1 MIWLEEMLM
10 SDAPE
15 KRGKPTTVLIVV
27 DPSGS
32 AERLEAELGEAAR
45 VLRDGGTVAFPTETV
60 YGLGGNAL
68 DRRAVARI
76 FAAKGRPQD
85 NPLIVHI
92 ADMGALGSIAS
103 SVSPGARALADRF
116 WPGPL
121 TLILPK
127 SDAIPDEVTAGLDSV
142 AVRMPSHPVA
152 AALIRAAG
160 VPVAAPSANISGRPS
175 PTSAEHVWHDMAG
188 RIDMLVDGGSADIGV
203 ESTVID
209 MTCSPPM
216 ILRPGGITLEEIREV
231 IPETVVLTGGEG
243 LDGPAKS
250 PGLRHRHYSPEA
262 QMWLVIGE
270 WDAQVDEIKSRA
282 AAGVR
287 LGRRVGLLVS
297 TETAAKLC
305 TWIRDC
311 GGEGPAG
318 EIIVAEIGS
327 RNDASQVASG
337 LFDGMRR
344 LDAAEVDMM
353 LAESYDARGMGL
365 AIMNRLMRA
374 AGGRIIRVQGEAG
387 NDLISE
393 KSIE

>member
-1 MIWLEEMLM
+1 M
-10 SDAPE
+10 
-15 KRGKPTTVLIVV
+15 
-27 DPSGS
+27 
-32 AERLEAELGEAAR
+32 
-45 VLRDGGTVAFPTETV
+45 
-60 YGLGGNAL
+60 
-68 DRRAVARI
+68 
-76 FAAKGRPQD
+76 
-85 NPLIVHI
+85 
-92 ADMGALGSIAS
+92 
-103 SVSPGARALADRF
+103 
-116 WPGPL
+116 
-121 TLILPK
+121 
-127 SDAIPDEVTAGLDSV
+127 
-142 AVRMPSHPVA
+142 
-152 AALIRAAG
+152 
-160 VPVAAPSANISGRPS
+160 
-175 PTSAEHVWHDMAG
+175 
-188 RIDMLVDGGSADIGV
+188 
-203 ESTVID
+203 
-209 MTCSPPM
+209 
-216 ILRPGGITLEEIREV
+216 
-231 IPETVVLTGGEG
+231 
-243 LDGPAKS
+243 DGPAKS

-311 GGEGPAG
+311 GGEGPVG